1 MATLALLQ
9 ALTVAV
15 NSDWRSGVSA
25 KPDENR
31 ITVLRPGT
39 DWRFLARVRTA
50 SNMLRAPKSAIGLRV
65 GAPKEATV
73 EGAPVV
79 EDRAPREATCVVSAG
94 SLGLTAEYFTPDTT
108 CFSLSLLAV
117 KFWAIRSV
125 PPKSATAISRS
136 LEAVLSINWA
146 AACRA
151 RA

>member
-9 ALTVAV
+9 ASTVAV
-15 NSDWRSGVSA
+15 SSDWRSGVSA

-79 EDRAPREATCVVSAG
+79 EDRAPVSVP
-94 SLGLTAEYFTPDTT
+94 LEKLLMV
-108 CFSLSLLAV
+108 CSLLSSKTV
-117 KFWAIRSV
+117 KSLA
-125 PPKSATAISRS
+125 SRS
-136 LEAVLSINWA
+136 
-146 AACRA
+146 RM
-151 RA
+151 

>member
-15 NSDWRSGVSA
+15 SSDWRSGVSA

-39 DWRFLARVRTA
+39 AWRFLARVRTA

-65 GAPKEATV
+65 GAP
-73 EGAPVV
+73 
-79 EDRAPREATCVVSAG
+79 REATCVVSAG

-108 CFSLSLLAV
+108 CFNLSVLAV
-117 KFWAIRSV
+117 KFWATWSV
-125 PPKSATAISRS
+125 PPKSATAIRRS
-136 LEAVLSINWA
+136 LAAAFSTNWA
-146 AACRA
+146 AACRY
-151 RA
+151 RT

>member
-50 SNMLRAPKSAIGLRV
+50 SNMLRAPKSACGLSV
-65 GAPKEATV
+65 GVP
-73 EGAPVV
+73 P
-79 EDRAPREATCVVSAG
+79 PREATCAG
-94 SLGLTAEYFTPDTT
+94 PPPREAAGAWSLGLTVEYFTPDTT
-108 CFSLSLLAV
+108 
-117 KFWAIRSV
+117 
-125 PPKSATAISRS
+125 
-136 LEAVLSINWA
+136 
-146 AACRA
+146 
-151 RA
+151 

>member
-1 MATLALLQ
+1 MALLQ

-50 SNMLRAPKSAIGLRV
+50 SNMLRAPKSASGLSV
-65 GAPKEATV
+65 GMPPKEATCV
-73 EGAPVV
+73 GPP
-79 EDRAPREATCVVSAG
+79 PREMACVW

-108 CFSLSLLAV
+108 CFNLSLLAV
-117 KFWAIRSV
+117 KFWAIWSV